1 MAKPI
6 FIVRLPSSAPH
17 EMANSVKEKTGR
29 NLGDEYNVLVL
40 IDMARKSKE
49 IKFECYNADYSD
61 IEWNVLE
68 ERVNGILNEMVNNQ
82 A

>member
-6 FIVRLPSSAPH
+6 FIVRLPANAPF
-17 EMANSVKEKTGR
+17 EMANNVKEKTGR

-49 IKFECYNADYSD
+49 IKFECYNADYNEIVWST
-61 IEWNVLE
+61 LE
-68 ERVNGILNEMVNNQ
+68 ERANSILKQMV
-82 A
+82 AP

>member
-6 FIVRLPSSAPH
+6 FIVRLPTQFPRDSADR
-17 EMANSVKEKTGR
+17 VKETIGR

-40 IDMARKSKE
+40 IDMGRKSKE

-61 IEWNVLE
+61 MEWFELE
-68 ERVNGILNEMVNNQ
+68 ERADAILKQMI
-82 A
+82 AP

>member
-6 FIVRLPSSAPH
+6 FIVRLPSNAPF
-17 EMANSVKEKTGR
+17 EMANNVKEKTGR
-29 NLGDEYNVLVL
+29 NLGDEYHVLVL

-61 IEWNVLE
+61 IEWNALE
-68 ERVNGILNEMVNNQ
+68 KRVNTMLKSKIEP
-82 A
+82 

>member
-6 FIVRLPSSAPH
+6 FIVRLPSNAPF
-17 EMANSVKEKTGR
+17 EMANNVKEKTGR
-29 NLGDEYNVLVL
+29 NLGDEYHVLVL

-68 ERVNGILNEMVNNQ
+68 KRVNTMLKSKI
-82 A
+82 AP

>member
-6 FIVRLPSSAPH
+6 FIVRLPANAPF
-17 EMANSVKEKTGR
+17 EMANNVKEKTGR

-40 IDMARKSKE
+40 IDMKRKGHE

-61 IEWNVLE
+61 VEWLELE
-68 ERVNGILNEMVNNQ
+68 ERVNAILNLK
-82 A
+82 